1 VARVGED
8 REDLLRDARNLLP
21 RVQLRARVGGRD
33 AAVFAGF
40 RGESLS
46 LYFGPEP
53 VFHFN
58 TAGELRRA
66 FLAGRI
72 VKAENGRLLGME
84 RVVGANLV
92 ELRTS
97 AVPADEERAAFADL
111 ASRLADLRAEF
122 ARGDVLIE
130 GQEPANGDAIERLK
144 HWLEQHATL
153 AIAASPRVD

>member
-8 REDLLRDARNLLP
+8 REDLLRDARNLSP

-33 AAVFAGF
+33 TAVFAGF

-58 TAGELRRA
+58 AAGELRRA

-72 VKAENGRLLGME
+72 VKAENGQLFGME
-84 RVVGANLV
+84 RVNGERQV

-97 AVPADEERAAFADL
+97 AVSDNEQQAAFADL
-111 ASRLADLRAEF
+111 AARLADLCAAF
-122 ARGDVLIE
+122 SGGKVVIE
-130 GQEPANGDAIERLK
+130 GQEPADGGAIERLK
-144 HWLEQHATL
+144 HWLERHAAL
-153 AIAASPRVD
+153 SIAASPRVD

>member
-8 REDLLRDARNLLP
+8 REDLLRDARNLTP
-21 RVQLRARVGGRD
+21 RVQIRAVIGGRD

-58 TAGELRRA
+58 AAGELRRA

-72 VKAENGRLLGME
+72 VKAEDGRLFGME
-84 RVVGANLV
+84 RILGENQV

-97 AVPADEERAAFADL
+97 AVPEDEQQTVFADLAARLAGLRAAFA
-111 ASRLADLRAEF
+111 
-122 ARGDVLIE
+122 RGEMTIE
-130 GQEPANGDAIERLK
+130 GQEPAGGDAVERLK
-144 HWLEQHATL
+144 RWLERHATSRV
-153 AIAASPRVD
+153 AASPRVD